1 MTRSERI
8 RALGACVLFNGLSE
22 ESVRRAAEAA
32 EERRYPAHGELFSQT
47 GDRCI
52 GVIVK
57 GSAKVTKPKRGGTV
71 TMSVLGA
78 GDVFGAATLMDG
90 EPPVT
95 RAEAVKELTALVFT
109 GERFEE
115 LLKADHAL
123 TMNFCRYLIGRI
135 RFLTARVE
143 CLAGCTAQDKIMS
156 YLELNVKDG
165 EVHIPF
171 GMEAFARAV
180 SLSRAS
186 LYRALD
192 ELEKSGKITRTGHYI
207 RIL

>member
-8 RALGACVLFNGLSE
+8 RALGACVLFKGLSE
-22 ESVRRAAEAA
+22 ESIRRAAEAV
-32 EERRYPAHGELFSQT
+32 EERRYPAHGELFSADT
-47 GDRCI
+47 ERCVGI
-52 GVIVK
+52 IVK
-57 GSAKVTKPKRGGTV
+57 GSAKVTKPKKGGTV

-78 GDVFGAATLMDG
+78 GDVFGAATILDG
-90 EPPVT
+90 EMPVT

-109 GERFEE
+109 EERFEE
-115 LLKADHAL
+115 LLKTDSEL
-123 TMNFCRYLIGRI
+123 SINFCRYLISRI

-156 YLELNVKDG
+156 YLELNAKEG

-171 GMEAFARAV
+171 GMDAFAKAV

-192 ELEKSGKITRTGHYI
+192 ELEKSGKISRNGHEI

>member
-8 RALGACVLFNGLSE
+8 KALNSCVLFKGLPE
-22 ESVRRAAEAA
+22 ESVKRAAEAA
-32 EERRYPAHGELFSQT
+32 EERRYPAHAELFSEA
-47 GDRCI
+47 GERCI

-57 GSAKVTKPKRGGTV
+57 GSARVTKPKKGGSI
-71 TMSVLGA
+71 TMSILGA
-78 GDVFGAATLMDG
+78 GDVFGAAMILDG
-90 EPPVT
+90 DTPVT
-95 RAEAVKELTALVFT
+95 RAAAVKELTALVFT
-109 GERFEE
+109 EE
-115 LLKADHAL
+115 CFTGLLKADPEL
-123 TMNFCRYLIGRI
+123 SLSFCRYLIGRI

-143 CLAGCTAQDKIMS
+143 CLAGCTAQDKIMT
-156 YLELNVKDG
+156 YLELNAKDG

-171 GMEAFARAV
+171 GMDAFAKAV

-192 ELEKSGKITRTGHYI
+192 ELEQSGKIARNGRDI